1 MDFVFIIFIT
11 IKFVQ
16 GVVLEGKEKVWYG
29 WLGLECG
36 AVKCNELELEWNGME
51 EVEGG
56 RRRKCKGLSGGVAHG
71 KGF

>member
-1 MDFVFIIFIT
+1 M
-11 IKFVQ
+11 
-16 GVVLEGKEKVWYG
+16 WYG

-71 KGF
+71 RVF